1 MYIFN
6 TILWKEHSCNWNA
19 LSSIQKCNGFMT
31 MICFPIKNQWFQ
43 CEYTYLNGFFGFF
56 GLEILKY
63 TYLNGFFGFFGFDS
77 PKLKK
82 IEIDCVES
90 QIYAFGS
97 QNQKNQK
104 NHLNMCNSELSNQ
117 KNPKNHLNMCI
128 RIGIIEFF
136 IRNANIFA
144 NPLMLHETVLGRF
157 CRMFH
162 GQALGIDFYLCEY
175 VCAWTCACARLTS
188 SKSHSA
194 RSRSFMLVH
203 KENGSQSVPEGRR
216 WWKSLWSAP
225 LALSRQLALRYL
237 LTKAFVNSHQQC
249 TNAVPEYV
257 FCCKCTKIAFPDKC
271 KCGKCRICTSGMWVQ
286 MGAWAHSG
294 I

>member
-1 MYIFN
+1 
-6 TILWKEHSCNWNA
+6 
-19 LSSIQKCNGFMT
+19 

-136 IRNANIFA
+136 
-144 NPLMLHETVLGRF
+144 H
-157 CRMFH
+157 
-162 GQALGIDFYLCEY
+162 
-175 VCAWTCACARLTS
+175 
-188 SKSHSA
+188 
-194 RSRSFMLVH
+194 
-203 KENGSQSVPEGRR
+203 
-216 WWKSLWSAP
+216 
-225 LALSRQLALRYL
+225 
-237 LTKAFVNSHQQC
+237 
-249 TNAVPEYV
+249 
-257 FCCKCTKIAFPDKC
+257 
-271 KCGKCRICTSGMWVQ
+271 
-286 MGAWAHSG
+286 
-294 I
+294 